1 MLDTPEKVIN
11 TLKTITDCYC
21 LKSNFIICPKSNK
34 SGSNYREPFCNGF
47 LSEVDKRFELINR
60 LSKLDGRERTT
71 LLLFYTFSK
80 PVDFIADRLGISLRH
95 FYRVKKR
102 ALEDVINFDKQEE
115 SYS

>member
-1 MLDTPEKVIN
+1 MLSTSEKVIN
-11 TLKTITDCYC
+11 TLKTLTDCYY

-34 SGSNYREPFCNGF
+34 SDSNCREPFCNGF
-47 LSEVDKRFELINR
+47 LSGADKRFELINR

-80 PVDFIADRLGISLRH
+80 PVDFIADRLDISLRH
-95 FYRVKKR
+95 FYRVKKK
-102 ALEDVINFDKQEE
+102 ALEYVINFDKQEK